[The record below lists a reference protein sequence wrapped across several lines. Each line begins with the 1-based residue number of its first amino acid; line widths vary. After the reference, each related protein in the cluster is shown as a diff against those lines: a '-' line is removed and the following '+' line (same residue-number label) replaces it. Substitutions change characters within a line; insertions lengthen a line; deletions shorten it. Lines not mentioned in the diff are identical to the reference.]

1 MLSGFIRLTI
11 PQNNFEVSYFSSLFP
26 TIRSRQEWQSLCSN
40 SSNMGVIH
48 VVIDNNG
55 FSSRISRSSITD
67 SEVAESAF
75 LRVLETRCAHIHVV
89 IGNIAFPYRIV
100 LILRIQLVV
109 GIHILVRSHN
119 LVAHLAKL
127 VHIVRKILGLLIRIM
142 ELHTQIDFLNFRNG
156 TSREISLREA
166 PRWVE
171 ATAIFRYH
179 VCFGTLP
186 HVQFAAFWHHIIG
199 TGTHSKVLAALQYFR
214 CCSIIREYR
223 GRGT

>member
-1 MLSGFIRLTI
+1 
-11 PQNNFEVSYFSSLFP
+11 
-26 TIRSRQEWQSLCSN
+26 
-40 SSNMGVIH
+40 MGVIH

-75 LRVLETRCAHIHVV
+75 LRVFETRCAHIHVV

-100 LILRIQLVV
+100 LILRIQHIV
-109 GIHILVRSHN
+109 GVYILVWLHN

-127 VHIVRKILGLLIRIM
+127 VRIVREVFGLLIRIM
-142 ELHTQIDFLNFRNG
+142 ELHTQIDFLDFG
-156 TSREISLREA
+156 DGACREISLREA